1 MVAVTLLAGALWYSA
16 QDFASL
22 GANALAAVFAVIN
35 FKLILQGNYFEIS
48 PDAQPLVHYWS
59 LAVEEQF
66 YLLFP
71 IFLYGVM
78 TLTRRP
84 LAMLLGCCLISFMAC
99 VLLTLT
105 VPVAA
110 FYLLPTRA
118 WELLAGSALAIAR
131 KRYGELGAERSS
143 LCLLAGIVFIGLSFV
158 LVREEGFPGWIAGL
172 PVAGA
177 TLALA
182 GIGTSS
188 GVLQRWLAHPAM
200 VFVGKRSYSL
210 YLWHWPVFSFID
222 YHFYSS
228 DASFRL
234 ALKIGVTI
242 LATLLTYRFI
252 ERPMRLWLNVPRRR
266 GLAFGAL
273 AVAAIVLGVAGYAI
287 RTNYYFNAQPSSIAS
302 GGITINPQ
310 GRGWIVLI
318 GDSQGSMYG
327 YELASIAQALDFRL
341 NILSVEAGSELPGE
355 PHTLWPSISQFLG
368 ERKPDVLIVAQA
380 WSAKLGGSG
389 EDDMRKAMAVLADR
403 ADKIIVLTQPP
414 QAPANATRQ
423 AIRAGARPPFFEE
436 GAATEQRLR
445 ANAIIGNIAGGR
457 VEVIEVAD
465 LFLGADNAIRL
476 IAPDGML
483 AFQDSG
489 HLSEP
494 GTALV
499 RPRLEQALRNALGL
513 PQHR

>member
-1 MVAVTLLAGALWYSA
+1 VSFAELQRWHSSAAPGEATESAVTHRGAYWPEIDGLRMIAVLAVIAFHLDSPLLGGGFVGVDIFFVISGFLITTLLANEIDGGSFSILRFYQRRIARIAPAAFLVVAVTLLAGALWYSA

-84 LAMLLGCCLISFMAC
+84 LAMLVGCCLISFMAC

-158 LVREEGFPGWIAGL
+158 LVREQGFPGWIAAL

-182 GIGTSS
+182 GIGTSRGGAPALAGS
-188 GVLQRWLAHPAM
+188 PGHGFRGQAILLALSLALARLLLHRLPFLFQRCVLQAGTEDRCHDPCHAADLSFHRKADAALA
-200 VFVGKRSYSL
+200 
-210 YLWHWPVFSFID
+210 
-222 YHFYSS
+222 
-228 DASFRL
+228 
-234 ALKIGVTI
+234 
-242 LATLLTYRFI
+242 
-252 ERPMRLWLNVPRRR
+252 ERPSTPRPSLRRVGRGGNRARR
-266 GLAFGAL
+266 GWLRDSNQLLFQCATFQHRQRRHYDQSA
-273 AVAAIVLGVAGYAI
+273 
-287 RTNYYFNAQPSSIAS
+287 RT
-302 GGITINPQ
+302 
-310 GRGWIVLI
+310 R
-318 GDSQGSMYG
+318 M
-327 YELASIAQALDFRL
+327 
-341 NILSVEAGSELPGE
+341 
-355 PHTLWPSISQFLG
+355 
-368 ERKPDVLIVAQA
+368 
-380 WSAKLGGSG
+380 
-389 EDDMRKAMAVLADR
+389 DR
-403 ADKIIVLTQPP
+403 SHR
-414 QAPANATRQ
+414 RQ
-423 AIRAGARPPFFEE
+423 
-436 GAATEQRLR
+436 
-445 ANAIIGNIAGGR
+445 
-457 VEVIEVAD
+457 
-465 LFLGADNAIRL
+465 
-476 IAPDGML
+476 
-483 AFQDSG
+483 
-489 HLSEP
+489 
-494 GTALV
+494 
-499 RPRLEQALRNALGL
+499 PRLDVRL
-513 PQHR
+513 